1 MLQGTE
7 DYGETG
13 HSGQTGPD
21 WGSASCLRPE
31 HRSPQRTAARQKE
44 AKKNPIKHSGNTTFD
59 EIVRIARQMRHQS
72 LARELS
78 GSTKEILGMAQAVG
92 YDADGCQPHDVLG
105 DISSG
110 ALECPA
116 R

>member
-1 MLQGTE
+1 M
-7 DYGETG
+7 
-13 HSGQTGPD
+13 
-21 WGSASCLRPE
+21 
-31 HRSPQRTAARQKE
+31 RQKE
-44 AKKNPIKHSGNTTFD
+44 EKNIKHSANITLD
-59 EIVRIARQMRHQS
+59 EIVNIAQQMWHQS

-78 GSTKEILGMAQAVG
+78 GVIKEILGMAQAVG